1 MTFIIESLFAV
12 FKDFHWL
19 VSIDTLLIFFVNYLM
34 FHAAGRVKISWRL
47 LLLGGLLSVVLTPLL
62 PMGFKFLLNP
72 LILFCF
78 SYYKRP
84 DLPWIEPVFNSF
96 YAWGTT
102 NIIIRGLS
110 LIVFPLLLG
119 ADLTSRIPESLTEFI
134 CVVVTYPI
142 YLLVHRFIGY
152 EYLQVEEKERLR
164 IHFTPIVIGVSFAF
178 LSYGL
183 LNEFMPYFASIW
195 PVEVV
200 NNYAKLVVL
209 LATGAFFIVVSYA
222 NQWIKDE
229 LFLELKEEQ
238 ERHFQSLQESSRH
251 ILHLYQELY
260 RDGVPKVVVPKKAK
274 TVLATSQEGDSQNLS
289 EEEVPFSKVMP
300 DIPNLLSQLL
310 RSVIESKY
318 MEFHAVGVDFI
329 MEVPDPIS
337 PSHIDIVDL
346 SAVLTTFLD
355 NALLR
360 AHGQENSLVRLSYY
374 QSGEVQVLSV
384 ETILSQDSA
393 EAPHKAYENHL
404 SINEQLALRM
414 KSSSIDSNLNTK
426 QLVKKYIERR
436 FDV

>member
-1 MTFIIESLFAV
+1 MTSIIESLFAV

-19 VSIDTLLIFFVNYLM
+19 VSIDTLLIIFVNYLM

-274 TVLATSQEGDSQNLS
+274 TILATSQEGDSQNLS

-300 DIPNLLSQLL
+300 DISNLLSQLL

-318 MEFHAVGVDFI
+318 MEFHAVGIDFI

-404 SINEQLALRM
+404 SINEQLEDIM
-414 KSSSIDSNLNTK
+414 
-426 QLVKKYIERR
+426 ERYPQSKLSFKNEKFIYR
-436 FDV
+436 QQFEY

>member
-1 MTFIIESLFAV
+1 MTSIIELLLAV

-19 VSIDTLLIFFVNYLM
+19 VSIDMLLIFFVNYLM
-34 FHAAGRVKISWRL
+34 FHAAGRVKISWWL

-119 ADLTSRIPESLTEFI
+119 DDLMSRIPESLTEFI
-134 CVVVTYPI
+134 CVIVTYPL

-300 DIPNLLSQLL
+300 DISNLLSQLL

-318 MEFHAVGVDFI
+318 MEFHAVGIDFI

-384 ETILSQDSA
+384 ETTLSQDSA
-393 EAPHKAYENHL
+393 KAPHKAYENHL
-404 SINEQLALRM
+404 SINEQ
-414 KSSSIDSNLNTK
+414 
-426 QLVKKYIERR
+426 IEDIMERYPQSKLSFKNDKFIYR
-436 FDV
+436 QQFEY

>member
-1 MTFIIESLFAV
+1 MTSIIESLLAV

-300 DIPNLLSQLL
+300 DISNLLSQLL

-318 MEFHAVGVDFI
+318 MEFHAVGIDFI

-360 AHGQENSLVRLSYY
+360 AHGQDNSLVRLSYY

-384 ETILSQDSA
+384 ETTLSQDSA
-393 EAPHKAYENHL
+393 KAPHKAYENHL
-404 SINEQLALRM
+404 SINEQ
-414 KSSSIDSNLNTK
+414 
-426 QLVKKYIERR
+426 IEDIMERYPQSKLSFKNDKFIYR
-436 FDV
+436 QQFEY

>member
-1 MTFIIESLFAV
+1 MTSIIESLLAA

-200 NNYAKLVVL
+200 NNYAKLAVL

-300 DIPNLLSQLL
+300 DISNLLSQLL

-384 ETILSQDSA
+384 ETTLSQDSA

-404 SINEQLALRM
+404 SINEQLEDIM
-414 KSSSIDSNLNTK
+414 
-426 QLVKKYIERR
+426 ERYPQSKLSFKNDKFIYR
-436 FDV
+436 QQFEY

>member
-274 TVLATSQEGDSQNLS
+274 TVLATSQEGDSQNLC

-300 DIPNLLSQLL
+300 DISNLLSQLL

-318 MEFHAVGVDFI
+318 MEFHAVGIDFI

-384 ETILSQDSA
+384 ETTLSQDSA

-404 SINEQLALRM
+404 SINEQLEDIM
-414 KSSSIDSNLNTK
+414 
-426 QLVKKYIERR
+426 ERYPQSKLSFKNDKFIYR
-436 FDV
+436 QQFEY

>member
-200 NNYAKLVVL
+200 NNYAKLAVL

-260 RDGVPKVVVPKKAK
+260 RDGVPKVVVPKKVK

-318 MEFHAVGVDFI
+318 MEFHAVGIDFI

-384 ETILSQDSA
+384 ETTLSQDSA

-404 SINEQLALRM
+404 SINEQLEDIM
-414 KSSSIDSNLNTK
+414 
-426 QLVKKYIERR
+426 ERYPQSKLSFKNDKFIYR
-436 FDV
+436 QQFEY

>member
-1 MTFIIESLFAV
+1 MTSIIESLLAV

-19 VSIDTLLIFFVNYLM
+19 VSIDMLLIFFVNYLM

-300 DIPNLLSQLL
+300 DISNLLSQLL

-318 MEFHAVGVDFI
+318 MEFHAVGIDFI

-384 ETILSQDSA
+384 ETTLSQDSA

-404 SINEQLALRM
+404 SINEQLEDIM
-414 KSSSIDSNLNTK
+414 
-426 QLVKKYIERR
+426 ERYPQSKLSFKNDKFIYR
-436 FDV
+436 QQFEC

>member
-1 MTFIIESLFAV
+1 MTSIIESLFAV

-274 TVLATSQEGDSQNLS
+274 TILATSQEGDSQNLS

-300 DIPNLLSQLL
+300 DISNLLSQLL

-318 MEFHAVGVDFI
+318 MEFHAVGIDFI

-404 SINEQLALRM
+404 SINEQLEDIM
-414 KSSSIDSNLNTK
+414 
-426 QLVKKYIERR
+426 ERYPQSKLSFKNDKFIYR
-436 FDV
+436 QQFEY

>member
-300 DIPNLLSQLL
+300 DISNLLSQLL

-318 MEFHAVGVDFI
+318 MEFHAVGIDFI
-329 MEVPDPIS
+329 MEIPDPIS

-384 ETILSQDSA
+384 ETTLSQDNA

-404 SINEQLALRM
+404 SINEQLEDIM
-414 KSSSIDSNLNTK
+414 
-426 QLVKKYIERR
+426 ERYPQSKLSFKNDKFIYR
-436 FDV
+436 QQFEC

>member
-1 MTFIIESLFAV
+1 MTSIIESLFAV

-300 DIPNLLSQLL
+300 DISNLLSQLL

-318 MEFHAVGVDFI
+318 MEFHAVGIDFI

-404 SINEQLALRM
+404 SINEQLEDIM
-414 KSSSIDSNLNTK
+414 
-426 QLVKKYIERR
+426 ERYPQSKLSFKNDKFIYR
-436 FDV
+436 QQFEY

>member
-1 MTFIIESLFAV
+1 MTSIIESLFAV

-300 DIPNLLSQLL
+300 DISNLLSQLL

-318 MEFHAVGVDFI
+318 MEFHAVGIDFI
-329 MEVPDPIS
+329 MEIPDPIS

-404 SINEQLALRM
+404 SINEQLEDIM
-414 KSSSIDSNLNTK
+414 
-426 QLVKKYIERR
+426 ERYPQSKLSFKNEKFIYR
-436 FDV
+436 QQFEY

>member
-34 FHAAGRVKISWRL
+34 FHAAGRVKISWWL

-200 NNYAKLVVL
+200 NNYAKLAVL

-260 RDGVPKVVVPKKAK
+260 RDGVPKVVVSKKAK

-300 DIPNLLSQLL
+300 DISNLLSQLL

-318 MEFHAVGVDFI
+318 MEFHAVGIDFI

-384 ETILSQDSA
+384 ETTLSQDSA

-404 SINEQLALRM
+404 SINEQ
-414 KSSSIDSNLNTK
+414 
-426 QLVKKYIERR
+426 IEDIMERYPQSKLSFKNDKFIYR
-436 FDV
+436 QQFEY

>member
-300 DIPNLLSQLL
+300 DISNLLSQLL

-318 MEFHAVGVDFI
+318 MEFHAVGIDFI

-384 ETILSQDSA
+384 ETTLSQDSA

-404 SINEQLALRM
+404 SIN
-414 KSSSIDSNLNTK
+414 
-426 QLVKKYIERR
+426 
-436 FDV
+436 

>member
-119 ADLTSRIPESLTEFI
+119 ADLMSRIPESLTEFI
-134 CVVVTYPI
+134 CVVVTYPL

-260 RDGVPKVVVPKKAK
+260 RDGVPKVVVPKKAN

-300 DIPNLLSQLL
+300 DISNLLSQLL

-318 MEFHAVGVDFI
+318 MEFHAVGIDFI

-384 ETILSQDSA
+384 ETTLSQDSA

-404 SINEQLALRM
+404 SINEQLEDIM
-414 KSSSIDSNLNTK
+414 
-426 QLVKKYIERR
+426 ERYPQSKLSFKNDKFIYR
-436 FDV
+436 QQFEY

>member
-300 DIPNLLSQLL
+300 DISNLLSQLL

-318 MEFHAVGVDFI
+318 MEFHAVGIDFI

-384 ETILSQDSA
+384 ETTLSQDSA
-393 EAPHKAYENHL
+393 KAPHKAYENHL
-404 SINEQLALRM
+404 SINEQLEDIM
-414 KSSSIDSNLNTK
+414 
-426 QLVKKYIERR
+426 ERYPQSKLSFKNDKFIYR
-436 FDV
+436 QQFEC

>member
-72 LILFCF
+72 LLLFCF

-119 ADLTSRIPESLTEFI
+119 ADLTSRIPESLTAFI

-300 DIPNLLSQLL
+300 DISNLLSQLL

-318 MEFHAVGVDFI
+318 MEFHAVGIDFI

-346 SAVLTTFLD
+346 SAVLMTFLD

-384 ETILSQDSA
+384 ETTLSQDSA

-404 SINEQLALRM
+404 SINEQ
-414 KSSSIDSNLNTK
+414 
-426 QLVKKYIERR
+426 IEDIMERYPQSKLSFKNDKFIYR
-436 FDV
+436 QQFEY

>member
-19 VSIDTLLIFFVNYLM
+19 ISIDTLLIFFVNYLM

-260 RDGVPKVVVPKKAK
+260 RDGVPKVVVSKKSK

-300 DIPNLLSQLL
+300 DISNLLSQLL

-318 MEFHAVGVDFI
+318 MEFHAVGIDFI

-346 SAVLTTFLD
+346 SAVLSTFLD

-384 ETILSQDSA
+384 ETTLSQDSA
-393 EAPHKAYENHL
+393 DAPHKAYENHL
-404 SINEQLALRM
+404 SINEQLEDIM
-414 KSSSIDSNLNTK
+414 
-426 QLVKKYIERR
+426 ERYPQSKLSFKNDKFIYR
-436 FDV
+436 QQFEC

>member
-84 DLPWIEPVFNSF
+84 GLPWIEPVFNSF

-119 ADLTSRIPESLTEFI
+119 ADLTSRIPESLTEFT

-209 LATGAFFIVVSYA
+209 LATGVFFIVVSYA

-260 RDGVPKVVVPKKAK
+260 RDGVPKVVVSKKAK

-300 DIPNLLSQLL
+300 DISNLLSQLL

-318 MEFHAVGVDFI
+318 MEFHAVGIDFI

-360 AHGQENSLVRLSYY
+360 AHDQENSLVRLSYY

-384 ETILSQDSA
+384 ETTLSQDSA

-404 SINEQLALRM
+404 SINEQ
-414 KSSSIDSNLNTK
+414 
-426 QLVKKYIERR
+426 IEDIMERYPQSKLSFKNDKFIYR
-436 FDV
+436 QQFEY

>member
-300 DIPNLLSQLL
+300 DISNLLSQLL

-318 MEFHAVGVDFI
+318 MEFHAVGIDFI
-329 MEVPDPIS
+329 MEIPDPIS
-337 PSHIDIVDL
+337 PSHIDIVDF

-384 ETILSQDSA
+384 ETTLSQDSA

-404 SINEQLALRM
+404 SINEQ
-414 KSSSIDSNLNTK
+414 
-426 QLVKKYIERR
+426 IEDIMERYPQSKLSFKNDKFIYR
-436 FDV
+436 QQFEY

>member
-119 ADLTSRIPESLTEFI
+119 ADLTSRIPESLTEFT

-300 DIPNLLSQLL
+300 DISNLLSQLL

-318 MEFHAVGVDFI
+318 MEFHAVGIDFI

-346 SAVLTTFLD
+346 SAVLTTFLN

-384 ETILSQDSA
+384 ETTLSQDSA

-404 SINEQLALRM
+404 SINEQ
-414 KSSSIDSNLNTK
+414 
-426 QLVKKYIERR
+426 IEDIMERYPQSKLSFKNDKFIYR
-436 FDV
+436 QQFEY

>member
-1 MTFIIESLFAV
+1 MTFIIELLFAV

-300 DIPNLLSQLL
+300 DISNLLSQLL

-318 MEFHAVGVDFI
+318 MEFHAVGIDFI

-384 ETILSQDSA
+384 ETTLSQDSA

-404 SINEQLALRM
+404 SINEQ
-414 KSSSIDSNLNTK
+414 
-426 QLVKKYIERR
+426 IEDIMERYPQSKLSFKNDKFIYR
-436 FDV
+436 QQFEY

>member
-119 ADLTSRIPESLTEFI
+119 ADLTSRIPESLTEFT

-300 DIPNLLSQLL
+300 DISNLLSQLL

-318 MEFHAVGVDFI
+318 MEFHAVGIDFI

-384 ETILSQDSA
+384 ETTLSQDSA

-404 SINEQLALRM
+404 SINEQ
-414 KSSSIDSNLNTK
+414 
-426 QLVKKYIERR
+426 IEDIMERYPQSKLSFKNDKFIYR
-436 FDV
+436 QQFEY

>member
-300 DIPNLLSQLL
+300 DISNLLSQLL

-318 MEFHAVGVDFI
+318 MEFHAVGIDFI

-355 NALLR
+355 NALLI

-404 SINEQLALRM
+404 SINEQLEDIM
-414 KSSSIDSNLNTK
+414 
-426 QLVKKYIERR
+426 ERYPQSKLSFKNEKFIYR
-436 FDV
+436 QQFEY

>member
-300 DIPNLLSQLL
+300 DISNLLSQLL

-318 MEFHAVGVDFI
+318 MEFHAVGIDFI

-393 EAPHKAYENHL
+393 EAPHKANENHL
-404 SINEQLALRM
+404 SINEQLEDIM
-414 KSSSIDSNLNTK
+414 
-426 QLVKKYIERR
+426 ERYPQSKLSFKNEKFIYR
-436 FDV
+436 QQFEY

>member
-238 ERHFQSLQESSRH
+238 DRHFQSLQESSRH

-300 DIPNLLSQLL
+300 DISNLLSQLL

-318 MEFHAVGVDFI
+318 MEFHAVGIDFI

-384 ETILSQDSA
+384 ETTLSQDSA

-404 SINEQLALRM
+404 SINEQ
-414 KSSSIDSNLNTK
+414 
-426 QLVKKYIERR
+426 IEDIMERYPQSKLSFKNDKFIYR
-436 FDV
+436 QQFEY

>member
-274 TVLATSQEGDSQNLS
+274 TILATSQEGDSQNLS

-300 DIPNLLSQLL
+300 DISNLLSQLL

-318 MEFHAVGVDFI
+318 MEFHAVGIDFI

-384 ETILSQDSA
+384 ETTLSQDNA

-404 SINEQLALRM
+404 SINEQLEDIM
-414 KSSSIDSNLNTK
+414 
-426 QLVKKYIERR
+426 ERYPQSKLSFKNDKFIYR
-436 FDV
+436 QQFEY

>member
-289 EEEVPFSKVMP
+289 EEEVPFSKVMS
-300 DIPNLLSQLL
+300 DISNLLSQLL

-318 MEFHAVGVDFI
+318 MEFHAVGIDFI
-329 MEVPDPIS
+329 MEIPDPIS

-384 ETILSQDSA
+384 ETTLSQDSA

-404 SINEQLALRM
+404 SINEQ
-414 KSSSIDSNLNTK
+414 
-426 QLVKKYIERR
+426 IEDIMERYPQSKLSFKNDKFIYR
-436 FDV
+436 QQFEY

>member
-1 MTFIIESLFAV
+1 MTSIIESLFAV

-34 FHAAGRVKISWRL
+34 FHAAGRVKISWWL

-300 DIPNLLSQLL
+300 DISNLLSQLL

-318 MEFHAVGVDFI
+318 MEFHAVGIDFI

-346 SAVLTTFLD
+346 SAVLMTFLD

-384 ETILSQDSA
+384 ETTLSQDSA
-393 EAPHKAYENHL
+393 DAPHKAYENHL
-404 SINEQLALRM
+404 SINEQLEDIM
-414 KSSSIDSNLNTK
+414 
-426 QLVKKYIERR
+426 ERYPQSKLSFKNDKFIYR
-436 FDV
+436 QQFEC

>member
-1 MTFIIESLFAV
+1 MTSIIESLFAV

-318 MEFHAVGVDFI
+318 MEFNAVGIDFI

-384 ETILSQDSA
+384 ETTLSQDSA
-393 EAPHKAYENHL
+393 DAPHKAYENHL
-404 SINEQLALRM
+404 SINEQLEDIM
-414 KSSSIDSNLNTK
+414 
-426 QLVKKYIERR
+426 ERYPQSKLSFKNDKFIYR
-436 FDV
+436 QQFEC

>member
-84 DLPWIEPVFNSF
+84 ELPWIEPVFNSF

-274 TVLATSQEGDSQNLS
+274 TVLATSQVGDSQNLS

-300 DIPNLLSQLL
+300 DISNLLSQLL

-318 MEFHAVGVDFI
+318 MEFHAVGIDFI

-384 ETILSQDSA
+384 ETTLSQDSA

-404 SINEQLALRM
+404 SINEQLEDIM
-414 KSSSIDSNLNTK
+414 
-426 QLVKKYIERR
+426 ERYPQSKLSFKNDKFIYR
-436 FDV
+436 QQFEY

>member
-1 MTFIIESLFAV
+1 MTSIIESLFAV

-318 MEFHAVGVDFI
+318 MEFHAVGIDFI

-404 SINEQLALRM
+404 SINEQLEDIM
-414 KSSSIDSNLNTK
+414 
-426 QLVKKYIERR
+426 ERYPQSKLSFKNEKFIYR
-436 FDV
+436 QQFEY

>member
-260 RDGVPKVVVPKKAK
+260 RDGVPKVVVSKKAK

-300 DIPNLLSQLL
+300 DISNLLSQLL

-318 MEFHAVGVDFI
+318 MEFHAVGIDFI

-360 AHGQENSLVRLSYY
+360 AHGQDNSLVRLSYY

-384 ETILSQDSA
+384 ETTLSQDSA

-404 SINEQLALRM
+404 SINEQLEDIM
-414 KSSSIDSNLNTK
+414 
-426 QLVKKYIERR
+426 ERYPQSKLSFKNDKFIYR
-436 FDV
+436 QQFEC

>member
-1 MTFIIESLFAV
+1 MTSIIESLFAV

-119 ADLTSRIPESLTEFI
+119 ADLTSRIPESLTEFF
-134 CVVVTYPI
+134 CVVFTYPI

-318 MEFHAVGVDFI
+318 MEFHAVGIDFI

-360 AHGQENSLVRLSYY
+360 AHGQDNSLVRLSYY

-384 ETILSQDSA
+384 ETTLSQDSA

-404 SINEQLALRM
+404 SINEQLEDIM
-414 KSSSIDSNLNTK
+414 
-426 QLVKKYIERR
+426 ERYPQSKLSFKNDKFIYR
-436 FDV
+436 QQFEY

>member
-1 MTFIIESLFAV
+1 MTSIIESLFAV

-300 DIPNLLSQLL
+300 DISNLLSQLI

-318 MEFHAVGVDFI
+318 MEFHAVGIDFI

-384 ETILSQDSA
+384 ETTLSQDSA

-404 SINEQLALRM
+404 SINEQFEDIM
-414 KSSSIDSNLNTK
+414 
-426 QLVKKYIERR
+426 ERYPQSKLSFKNDKFIYR
-436 FDV
+436 QQFEY

>member
-1 MTFIIESLFAV
+1 MTSIIESLFAV

-300 DIPNLLSQLL
+300 DISNLLSQLL

-318 MEFHAVGVDFI
+318 MEFHAVGIDFI

-360 AHGQENSLVRLSYY
+360 AHGQDNSLVRLSYY

-384 ETILSQDSA
+384 ETTLSQDSA

-404 SINEQLALRM
+404 SINEQLEDIM
-414 KSSSIDSNLNTK
+414 
-426 QLVKKYIERR
+426 ERYPQSKLSFKNDKFIYR
-436 FDV
+436 QQFEY

>member
-1 MTFIIESLFAV
+1 MTSIIESLLAV

-119 ADLTSRIPESLTEFI
+119 ADLTSRIPESLTEFT

-260 RDGVPKVVVPKKAK
+260 RDGVPKVVVSKKSK

-300 DIPNLLSQLL
+300 DISNLLSQLL

-318 MEFHAVGVDFI
+318 MEFHAVGIDFI

-360 AHGQENSLVRLSYY
+360 AHDQENSLVRLSYY

-384 ETILSQDSA
+384 ETTLSQDSA

-404 SINEQLALRM
+404 SINEQ
-414 KSSSIDSNLNTK
+414 
-426 QLVKKYIERR
+426 IEDIMERYPQSKLSFKNDKFIYR
-436 FDV
+436 QQFEY

>member
-384 ETILSQDSA
+384 ETTLSQDSA

-404 SINEQLALRM
+404 SINEQLEDIM
-414 KSSSIDSNLNTK
+414 
-426 QLVKKYIERR
+426 ERYPQSKLSFKNDKFIYR
-436 FDV
+436 QQFEY

>member
-119 ADLTSRIPESLTEFI
+119 ADLTSRIPESLTEFT

-300 DIPNLLSQLL
+300 DISNLLSQLL

-318 MEFHAVGVDFI
+318 MEFHAVGIDFI

-360 AHGQENSLVRLSYY
+360 AHDQENSLVRLSYY

-384 ETILSQDSA
+384 ETTLSQDSA

-404 SINEQLALRM
+404 SINEQ
-414 KSSSIDSNLNTK
+414 
-426 QLVKKYIERR
+426 IEDIMERYPQSKLSFKNDKFIYR
-436 FDV
+436 QQFEY

>member
-1 MTFIIESLFAV
+1 MTSIIESLLAV
-12 FKDFHWL
+12 LKDFHWL
-19 VSIDTLLIFFVNYLM
+19 VSIDMLLIFFVNYLM
-34 FHAAGRVKISWRL
+34 FHAAGRVKISWWL

-96 YAWGTT
+96 YSWGTT

-119 ADLTSRIPESLTEFI
+119 DDLMSRIPESLTEFI
-134 CVVVTYPI
+134 CVVVTYPL

-183 LNEFMPYFASIW
+183 LNDFMPYFASVW
-195 PVEVV
+195 SVEVV
-200 NNYAKLVVL
+200 NNYAKLIVL

-251 ILHLYQELY
+251 ILHLYQDLY
-260 RDGVPKVVVPKKAK
+260 RDGVPKVVVPKKAN
-274 TVLATSQEGDSQNLS
+274 TVLATSQEGDTQNLS
-289 EEEVPFSKVMP
+289 DEEVPFSKVMP
-300 DIPNLLSQLL
+300 DISNLLSQLL

-337 PSHIDIVDL
+337 PVHIDVVDL

-360 AHGQENSLVRLSYY
+360 AHGQENSLVRMSYY
-374 QSGEVQVLSV
+374 QRGEVQVLSV
-384 ETILSQDSA
+384 ETTLSQDSA
-393 EAPHKAYENHL
+393 EAPHEAYESHL
-404 SINEQLALRM
+404 SINEQLEDIM
-414 KSSSIDSNLNTK
+414 
-426 QLVKKYIERR
+426 ERYPQSKLSFTNDKFIYR
-436 FDV
+436 QQFEY